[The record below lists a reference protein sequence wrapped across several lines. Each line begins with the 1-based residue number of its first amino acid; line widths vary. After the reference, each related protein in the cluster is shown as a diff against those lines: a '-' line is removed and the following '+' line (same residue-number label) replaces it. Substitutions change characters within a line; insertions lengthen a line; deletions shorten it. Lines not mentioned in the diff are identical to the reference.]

1 MKVVLKVHAKL
12 WVKINATTLKEKGH
26 VIAENFTVRII
37 VFNSGRAGA
46 HEHVIQNQVST
57 EGIN

>member
-1 MKVVLKVHAKL
+1 MNAKL

-37 VFNSGRAGA
+37 VFDSGRPGA

-57 EGIN
+57 KGIN